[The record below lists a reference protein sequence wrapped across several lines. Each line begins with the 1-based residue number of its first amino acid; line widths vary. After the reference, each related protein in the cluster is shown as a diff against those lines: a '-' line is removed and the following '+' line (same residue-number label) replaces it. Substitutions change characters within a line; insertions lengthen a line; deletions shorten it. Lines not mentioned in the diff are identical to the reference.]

1 MKYNFQL
8 LSVVLA
14 TTASDAAVLA
24 YASAG
29 IGAATGSTA
38 SRQTSDQAC
47 GLVAD
52 AQGRGE
58 LTIAPSM
65 ALDCLNSVDLD
76 VERDT
81 ALVD

>member
-1 MKYNFQL
+1 MKYKFHL

-14 TTASDAAVLA
+14 TTASDAAVLP

-29 IGAATGSTA
+29 IGATTRSTT

-47 GLVAD
+47 GLVAN
-52 AQGRGE
+52 AQGRGAQ
-58 LTIAPSM
+58 TIAPSM

-76 VERDT
+76 VERDA